1 MIRRYLIELGG
12 REHELSIEA
21 LADGRYR
28 VTREGLSTVWDARKL
43 GTASWSLLPEG
54 GGRAHEV
61 DLDPI
66 GTASIGAASTG
77 GGGELSITSGAL
89 VGIPARVSDP
99 LHRAAERAAAARP
112 AGPVEVK
119 SPMPGKVV
127 RALVK
132 VGDAVTAGQAVVVV
146 EAMKMENELK
156 TPRDGKVR
164 ELCAGDGQAVEAGQT
179 LVVLE

>member
-12 REHELSIEA
+12 REHELSVEA

-28 VTREGLSTVWDARKL
+28 VTRGGASTVWDARRL
-43 GTASWSLLPEG
+43 GGSSWSLLPEG

-61 DLDPI
+61 DLDR
-66 GTASIGAASTG
+66 ASN
-77 GGGELSITSGAL
+77 GELSITSGAL

-132 VGDAVTAGQAVVVV
+132 VGDSVTAGQAVVVV

-156 TPRDGKVR
+156 APRDGKVR
-164 ELCAGDGQAVEAGQT
+164 DLRANDGQAVEAGQP